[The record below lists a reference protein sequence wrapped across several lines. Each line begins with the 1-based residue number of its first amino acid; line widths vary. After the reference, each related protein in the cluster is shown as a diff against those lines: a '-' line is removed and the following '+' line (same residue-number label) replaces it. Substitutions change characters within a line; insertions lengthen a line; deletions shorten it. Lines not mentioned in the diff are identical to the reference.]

1 MPSRLPSGSEA
12 AGTNSRA
19 MTPVLPT
26 ELLRAGL
33 LEGVSVLV
41 AGTLED
47 RELEDGA
54 GLHEAAIARTCEQ
67 LGGQAFR
74 CATQADDEAALDRV
88 VGEAMASMGAV
99 DLLAVDGAAL
109 FARGAR
115 ASGAEGQKMS
125 GSHEEG
131 PGGGHSGGSHGA
143 LRDCLDS
150 AWNVTR
156 GVVNRAFGLEGRG
169 GRVVYVAPAAGAGA
183 RAEAARAGLENL
195 GRTLSVEWARYGVTL
210 VTIAPGAQTGVS
222 DVAAL
227 IAYLASPAGAYFSG
241 CLLDLRGVEG
251 KPSG

>member
-1 MPSRLPSGSEA
+1 
-12 AGTNSRA
+12 
-19 MTPVLPT
+19 MTPVPPT

-41 AGTLED
+41 AGTLQN
-47 RELEDGA
+47 GA
-54 GLHEAAIARTCEQ
+54 GLHEAAIAETCEQ

-74 CATQADDEAALDRV
+74 CATQADDEAALDGAV
-88 VGEAMASMGAV
+88 EDAMASMGAV
-99 DLLAVDGAAL
+99 DLLAVDGGAL

-115 ASGAEGQKMS
+115 ASGAEGPS
-125 GSHEEG
+125 GGGSHEGG
-131 PGGGHSGGSHGA
+131 PGGGDSGGSHEA

-150 AWNVTR
+150 AWNATR
-156 GVVNRAFGLEGRG
+156 GVVNEAFGLEGRG
-169 GRVVYVAPAAGAGA
+169 GRVVYVAPAVGVGAGVAA

-210 VTIAPGAQTGVS
+210 VTITPGAQTAVS

-241 CLLDLRGVEG
+241 CLLDLRGVDE
-251 KPSG
+251 KR